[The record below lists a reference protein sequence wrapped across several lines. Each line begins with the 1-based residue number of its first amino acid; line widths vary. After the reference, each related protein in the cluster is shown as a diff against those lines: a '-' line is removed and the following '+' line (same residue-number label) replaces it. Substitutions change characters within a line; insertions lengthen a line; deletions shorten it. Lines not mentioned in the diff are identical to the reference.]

1 VAALRSRLLRLVT
14 PEDFDLIAQQLLRLA
29 RGGNLAAIKLL
40 FSYVIGRPTDW
51 VDPDT
56 VDRQEY
62 EQYERE
68 LSVLKTLPQVVQA
81 PTPDLALTIVHAA
94 RPLVTD
100 ATAQE
105 LARRCAD
112 GLPPDNTGPGPDA
125 GQNPSPGAAAAPSAN
140 GSNGD
145 PEAPAEA
152 AKPRPASPAPTRAR
166 RRERGAAP
174 SPNGGRGRRNGSAAA
189 EEQRDPD
196 GMPTPARGRKVPR
209 GRGRGDPGGHR
220 GRSAAPSG
228 FPDNSPPSCPRG

>member
-1 VAALRSRLLRLVT
+1 LRLVT

-56 VDRQEY
+56 LDRQEY

-112 GLPPDNTGPGPDA
+112 SLTPDYPGPDA
-125 GQNPSPGAAAAPSAN
+125 GQTPGPEAAAPSAN
-140 GSNGD
+140 GGD
-145 PEAPAEA
+145 GARPEVPAVA
-152 AKPRPASPAPTRAR
+152 AGPRPASPAPARAR

-174 SPNGGRGRRNGSAAA
+174 STNGGAGRRDGATRGRTGEKKGPGPGAGERRTNAR
-189 EEQRDPD
+189 RD
-196 GMPTPARGRKVPR
+196 
-209 GRGRGDPGGHR
+209 GDPGGGRTPVPGPR
-220 GRSAAPSG
+220 GRPHAGPMAS
-228 FPDNSPPSCPRG
+228 SPGGP